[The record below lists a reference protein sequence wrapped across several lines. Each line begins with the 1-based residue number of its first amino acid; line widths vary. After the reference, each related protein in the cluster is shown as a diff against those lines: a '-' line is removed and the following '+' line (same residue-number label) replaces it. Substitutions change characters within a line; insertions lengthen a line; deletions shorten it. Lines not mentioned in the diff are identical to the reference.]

1 MQPDNQQSS
10 HHQINEPNPAVKV
23 KPRQTLPA
31 KNGAITMLVVIF
43 ISLSSGFA
51 GGFIG
56 ASSKQDRT
64 GLPVSV
70 EQGRQAIEEQSNLIS
85 SIAKEVGP
93 SVVSI
98 DITSQGVVSNGFFG
112 PRSVEQQSAGTG
124 FIISDSGYVLT
135 NRHVIPEGAS
145 KVSLTMSDGTV
156 LDDVTVVGT
165 TPSTDSLDLGFLKI
179 NNSKGK
185 TLKAVKLGDSSKA
198 QVGGS
203 VIAIGNALGQFQNTV
218 TSGIISGYGR
228 SVQASDNSGSG
239 AENLQNLF
247 QTDAAINQGNSG
259 GPLVNA
265 NGEVIGINTA
275 VAGDGAQNIGFA
287 IPINDAKGLI
297 NGVLSNGKVQRPYLG
312 VRYIQLTPTVASKLG
327 VSIEQGAYISGT
339 NGASA
344 VIAGG
349 PADNGGLK
357 EKDIITKINN
367 QTIDANNVLTSV
379 IGRFSVGETITITY
393 IRDGAE
399 HTAQVKLG
407 ELPNQ
412 L

>member
-1 MQPDNQQSS
+1 MQQDNQQASHNFTNGVNAKGSS
-10 HHQINEPNPAVKV
+10 QIKRSPT
-23 KPRQTLPA
+23 RS
-31 KNGAITMLVVIF
+31 GAITMLAVIF
-43 ISLSSGFA
+43 ISLSAGFA

-56 ASSKQDRT
+56 ANSKQNRFNT
-64 GLPVSV
+64 PVSV
-70 EQGRQAIEEQSNLIS
+70 EQGRQAVEEQSNLIS
-85 SIAKEVGP
+85 SLVKDVGP

-98 DITSQGVVSNGFFG
+98 DITSQGVVSGGFFG

-135 NRHVIPEGAS
+135 NRHVIPEGAT
-145 KVSLTMSDGTV
+145 KVNLTMSDGTV

-165 TPSTDSLDLGFLKI
+165 TPSADSLDLGVLKI
-179 NNSKGK
+179 NNAKGK

-198 QVGGS
+198 QVGDT

-228 SVQASDNSGSG
+228 SVQASDNGGSG

-275 VAGDGAQNIGFA
+275 VAGDGAQNIGFS

-297 NGVLSNGKVQRPYLG
+297 DGVLKNGKLQRPYLG
-312 VRYIQLTPTVASKLG
+312 VRYVQLSPTNAKKLG
-327 VSIEQGAYISGT
+327 LSVEQGAYISSS
-339 NGASA
+339 NGAPG
-344 VIAGG
+344 VVAGS

-357 EKDIITKINN
+357 EKDIITKINEQEIN
-367 QTIDANNVLTSV
+367 TNNVLTSV
-379 IGRFSVGETITITY
+379 VGRHSVGETVTITY
-393 IRDGAE
+393 IRDGSE
-399 HTAQVKLG
+399 HTTQVKLG